1 MGLVVPKPFENPC
14 AGDWHPA
21 CSAPS
26 AMDPLTSTAAA
37 GMRARLEAL
46 DLTANNLANAATPG
60 FKADR
65 EVYSLYLGED
75 SLDAALAGTG
85 AAQVYAPVLER
96 HKTDPRQGVLLE
108 TSNPADMALSGS
120 GYFLVEGSEGYML
133 TRAGRLQVASDG
145 RLVTPEGRE
154 FVTVEAT
161 RIRADPA
168 QPVEVDRDG
177 TVLQNGVPLG
187 RLRVVEASLDETS
200 KKEGLYFLLD
210 KAAVAGLQPAR
221 AVVYQGRVESS
232 NVSAAETGVRLVQIL
247 RQFEALQRAIQLGGE
262 MSRRAV
268 EDVARV
274 NP

>member
-1 MGLVVPKPFENPC
+1 
-14 AGDWHPA
+14 
-21 CSAPS
+21 
-26 AMDPLTSTAAA
+26 MDPLTSTAAA

-46 DLTANNLANAATPG
+46 DLTANNLANAATAG

-65 EVYSLYLGED
+65 EVYSIYLGED
-75 SLDAALAGTG
+75 SLEAALAGTG

-96 HKTDPRQGVLLE
+96 HRTDPRQGVLLE
-108 TSNPADMALSGS
+108 TSNPADLALSGS
-120 GYFLVEGSEGYML
+120 GYFLVEGPEGYML

-154 FVTVEAT
+154 FVTVEAS

-177 TVLQNGVPLG
+177 TVRQNGVPLG
-187 RLRVVEASLDETS
+187 RLRLVEASLDETS

-210 KAAVAGLQPAR
+210 RAAVPGLQPAQ
-221 AVVYQGRVESS
+221 ATVFQGRVESS

-247 RQFEALQRAIQLGGE
+247 RQFEALQRALQLGGE